1 HLPCPSICKKPS
13 KMAKVKMPELRAK
26 SKQELLAQLKDLKGE
41 LSALRV
47 AKVTGGAPN
56 KLSKIKVVRKS
67 IARVLTVYKQSQ
79 RAAVRS
85 TITEENAKKKGRKFL
100 PMDLRAKKTRAI
112 RRALT
117 KEQANKKLV
126 KEEKRAKAFP
136 ARKYALKA

>member
-1 HLPCPSICKKPS
+1 
-13 KMAKVKMPELRAK
+13 MAKVKMHELRTK
-26 SKQELLAQLKDLKGE
+26 SKQELVSQLKDLKSE

-56 KLSKIKVVRKS
+56 KLSKIKLVRKS

-79 RAAVRS
+79 RTAVRN
-85 TITEENAKKKGRKFL
+85 TINEENAKKKGRKFL
-100 PMDLRAKKTRAI
+100 PLDLRAKKTRAM

-117 KEQANKKLV
+117 KEQANKKLL